1 MDFCFLEMDMQDL
14 KFPRFI
20 KIIHEK
26 EANKN
31 KMVIPP
37 FFLEHYEE
45 ELVDH
50 TIKFQL
56 PNGRRTRIRFEEDDG
71 VFSGI
76 RTFFNQFPR
85 EYGICAM
92 FTYKGEGVFVVNVL
106 NDNLTEVM
114 YAPPSRG
121 KIELFFSNLSK
132 RIILARS
139 TSGDFFS
146 VFYR

>member
-1 MDFCFLEMDMQDL
+1 M
-14 KFPRFI
+14 
-20 KIIHEK
+20 
-26 EANKN
+26 
-31 KMVIPP
+31 
-37 FFLEHYEE
+37 EHYGE

-71 VFSGI
+71 LFSGI
-76 RTFFNQFPR
+76 RAFFDQFSR

-106 NDNLTEVM
+106 NDNLTEVV

-121 KIELFFSNLSK
+121 KIESFYSNISK
-132 RIILARS
+132 KFTLVRN
-139 TSGDFFS
+139 TSGDCFFS